1 MVARHNR
8 MVVGAHYGLRDW
20 VMQRVTAV
28 VIAVYTIFLLA
39 VLAAQPTLDFITWRS
54 VFTHTWIRV
63 PTFLCLLAIYLHTW
77 VGMRDILMDYIKPTM
92 LRLALMVLVVVALIA
107 YTVWTVQILWSL

>member
-1 MVARHNR
+1 MVKRV
-8 MVVGAHYGLRDW
+8 VVGAHYGLRSW
-20 VMQRVTAV
+20 LVQRVSAV
-28 VIAVYTIFLLA
+28 VMGLYTLLFVVILIVAPPAHYGAWKALFANQAMKLATLLFLASLFA
-39 VLAAQPTLDFITWRS
+39 HA
-54 VFTHTWIRV
+54 
-63 PTFLCLLAIYLHTW
+63 W